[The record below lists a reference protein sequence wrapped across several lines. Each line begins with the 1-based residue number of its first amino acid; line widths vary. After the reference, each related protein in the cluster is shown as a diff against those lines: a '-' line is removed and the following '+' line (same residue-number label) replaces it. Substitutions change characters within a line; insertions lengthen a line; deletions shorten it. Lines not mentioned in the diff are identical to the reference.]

1 MCLPGWQ
8 PQVCWVRRPGWQSA
22 RSGPEVRDG
31 PASPRPAPLSH
42 ASHASPQG
50 QWRLA
55 SQTHVLARPGCL
67 PHTCASEAMGP
78 QGSLSNMS
86 QLTNRVPGNE
96 RHRSPQVQL
105 EAWADC
111 GPAGHPWCPSQ
122 RGCRASVRPRPTPG
136 GPGTRDGAGGSLTGP
151 VQPPAQPRGRRGTGG
166 HLWGPPRG
174 GEVLAARGLLHS
186 GLTPSW
192 FPAPRSIIAGHM
204 CNIHEP
210 PAAASPHWSPDLCV
224 TGGLLGKP
232 PPHLGPS
239 MGKLQKLALPSEA
252 WQTQGIP
259 SVFPAYLAR
268 LVSDDR

>member
-1 MCLPGWQ
+1 MCRPHPGLHLC
-8 PQVCWVRRPGWQSA
+8 PT
-22 RSGPEVRDG
+22 
-31 PASPRPAPLSH
+31 

-50 QWRLA
+50 QWHLA
-55 SQTHVLARPGCL
+55 SQTHVLARSGCL

-96 RHRSPQVQL
+96 RHRSPRARL

-136 GPGTRDGAGGSLTGP
+136 GPGTRDGAGGSPTGP

-166 HLWGPPRG
+166 HLWEPPRG

-204 CNIHEP
+204 C
-210 PAAASPHWSPDLCV
+210 
-224 TGGLLGKP
+224 G
-232 PPHLGPS
+232 
-239 MGKLQKLALPSEA
+239 
-252 WQTQGIP
+252 GIP
-259 SVFPAYLAR
+259 ALIP
-268 LVSDDR
+268 